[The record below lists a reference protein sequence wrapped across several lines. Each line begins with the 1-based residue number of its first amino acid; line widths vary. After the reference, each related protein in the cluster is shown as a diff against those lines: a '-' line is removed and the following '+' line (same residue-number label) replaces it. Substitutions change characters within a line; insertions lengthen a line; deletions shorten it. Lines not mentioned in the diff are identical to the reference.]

1 LISHYGYAGYAG
13 LVFIA
18 AVGIPLPLMVL
29 LLAAGAWSAVAGGPN
44 LLALALIGTT
54 AAVAGDTL
62 DYAIG
67 RMGSSL
73 LRERALALLR
83 RLHPRAS
90 AAALDR
96 LWPHQGLAV
105 FVSRC
110 ALTMLSV
117 PVSLLAGASRMR
129 LARFLAWETAG
140 KGLFVVVWLLAGRLF
155 GGSLIAHGPL
165 PTIAG
170 AAGVVAV
177 AALALFEARR
187 AWARRAASSAAADP
201 RQAPRPLAPRR

>member
-1 LISHYGYAGYAG
+1 MAHYGYLGYAG

-18 AVGIPLPLMVL
+18 AVGIPLPLVVM
-29 LLAAGAWSAVAGGPN
+29 LLAVGAWSAVAGGPN
-44 LLALALIGTT
+44 PLALALIGT
-54 AAVAGDTL
+54 AAAAAGDSL
-62 DYAIG
+62 DYAVG

-73 LRERALALLR
+73 LRDRALALLR

-90 AAALDR
+90 AATLDR

-129 LARFLAWETAG
+129 FARFLAWEMAG
-140 KGLFVVVWLLAGRLF
+140 KGLFVVVWLLAGRVF
-155 GGSLIAHGPL
+155 GGSLIAHGPV

-170 AAGVVAV
+170 AVGVLAV
-177 AALALFEARR
+177 VALALFEARR
-187 AWARRAASSAAADP
+187 WWARRAATGAAPDAP
-201 RQAPRPLAPRR
+201 QATRPVAPLR